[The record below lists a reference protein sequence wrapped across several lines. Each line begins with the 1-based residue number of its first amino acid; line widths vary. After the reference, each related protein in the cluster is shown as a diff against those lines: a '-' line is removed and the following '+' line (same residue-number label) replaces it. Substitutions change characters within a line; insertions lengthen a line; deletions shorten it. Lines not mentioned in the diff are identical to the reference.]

1 MNVQVNKVAHS
12 RIAEAQR
19 EDLPFGKIFSDHM
32 LVAEFRG
39 GEWKQPV
46 IKPFGKIEISPSLTA
61 LHHGQS
67 IFEGMKVFL
76 SDDGDPLFFRLR
88 DNFNRMNRSAERM
101 CMPIIPEEIF
111 VDGLKKLVEID
122 RQWIPKREEFS
133 LYIRPVYFS
142 ADEVIG
148 VKPAEDYTFIILT
161 TPTGPYF
168 NEPLR
173 TWVET
178 KYSRSAEGGT
188 GYAKAAGNYGGAMH
202 PTRLAN
208 QRGFHQ
214 IIWTDAR
221 ENKWIEESGAMNLMM
236 VVDGVLWTPSL
247 SNSKLAGITRDSI
260 LKIAGSWGMKIEER
274 NISIDEV
281 AEAYNAGKLQECFG
295 VGTAAN
301 IAPIKVIGH
310 GDLIMELRDPAQWT
324 FANKMKSYLMD
335 YKRGKVEDIFG
346 WIETL

>member
-1 MNVQVNKVAHS
+1 MNIQINRVAQS

-76 SDDGDPLFFRLR
+76 SEKGEPLFFRLR
-88 DNFNRMNRSAERM
+88 DNFLRMNQSAERM
-101 CMPIIPEEIF
+101 CMPQIPESYF
-111 VDGLKKLVEID
+111 VDGLKKLVELD
-122 RQWIPKREEFS
+122 REWIPTREGYS

-168 NEPLR
+168 TEPLR

-188 GYAKAAGNYGGAMH
+188 GYAKAAGNYGGAMY

-214 IIWTDAR
+214 IIWTDAK

-247 SNSKLAGITRDSI
+247 SHSKLAGITRDSI
-260 LKIAGSWGMKIEER
+260 LKIARSWGMGIEER

-281 AEAYNAGKLQECFG
+281 AEAYKAGKLQECFG

-301 IAPIKVIGH
+301 IAPIKVIGF
-310 GDLIMELRDPAQWT
+310 GDLMMELSNPEQWA
-324 FANKMKSYLMD
+324 FAGKMKSYLMD
-335 YKRGKVEDIFG
+335 YKRGITEDIFG
-346 WIETL
+346 WREGL

>member
-1 MNVQVNKVAHS
+1 MNIQITKVAQS
-12 RIAEAQR
+12 RIADAKR

-32 LVAEFRG
+32 LVAEYCDG
-39 GEWKQPV
+39 QWKEPA
-46 IKPFGKIEISPSLTA
+46 IMPFGKIEISPSLTA

-76 SDDGDPLFFRLR
+76 SAKGDPLFFRLR
-88 DNFNRMNRSAERM
+88 DNFKRMNQSAERM
-101 CMPIIPEEIF
+101 CMPPIPEEYF
-111 VDGLKKLVEID
+111 VEGLKQLIALD
-122 RQWIPKREEFS
+122 RDWIPEREGYS

-148 VKPAEDYTFIILT
+148 VKPAENYTFIILT

-168 NEPLR
+168 TEPLR

-188 GYAKAAGNYGGAMH
+188 GYAKAAGNYGGAMY

-214 IIWTDAR
+214 IIWTDAK

-236 VVDGVLWTPSL
+236 MVDGVLWTPAL
-247 SNSKLAGITRDSI
+247 SHSKLAGITRDSI
-260 LKIAGSWGMKIEER
+260 LKIAKSWGTKIEER

-281 AEAYNAGKLQECFG
+281 VAAYHAGKLQECFG

-301 IAPIKVIGH
+301 VAPIKVIGH
-310 GDLIMELRDPAQWT
+310 GDLLMELSDPAGWT
-324 FANKMKSYLMD
+324 FATKLKSYLLD
-335 YKRGKVEDIFG
+335 YKRGVVEDIFG
-346 WIETL
+346 WREGL